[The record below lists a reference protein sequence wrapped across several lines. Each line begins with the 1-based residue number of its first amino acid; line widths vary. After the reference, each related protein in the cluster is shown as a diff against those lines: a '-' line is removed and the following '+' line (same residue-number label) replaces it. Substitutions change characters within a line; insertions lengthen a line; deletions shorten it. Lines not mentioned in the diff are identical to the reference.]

1 MTGVGI
7 RERRKR
13 DTRARILDAA
23 SVLFADRGIA
33 AVTVD
38 DIASAADV
46 GKGTIYNYFT
56 AKEDI
61 ATAFLIELDRSAL
74 ETMALLPTD
83 AMGAAEAL
91 DAASWSLLEHKGPY
105 REFVRAFL
113 ARTFAP
119 DSFVHDQQAF
129 QEQLDMAIGGLFARL
144 LTRPGMASGLAIADL
159 IMSFKTM
166 HLGISAIWTLEGPPF
181 AAARALARQHMFL
194 LAKGLEP

>member
-1 MTGVGI
+1 MTRVGI
-7 RERRKR
+7 REKRKK

-23 SVLFADRGIA
+23 ATLFSEHGIA

-61 ATAFLIELDRSAL
+61 ATAFLIELDRAAL

-83 AMGAAEAL
+83 AMSTAEAL
-91 DAASWSLLEHKGPY
+91 DAAAWSLLEHKGPY

-129 QEQLDMAIGGLFARL
+129 QAQLDAAIGALFTRL
-144 LTRPGMASGLAIADL
+144 LARPGMVSGRTIADL
-159 IMSFKTM
+159 VLSFKTL
-166 HLGISAIWTLEGPPF
+166 HLGLSALWTLEGPPF
-181 AAARALARQHMFL
+181 AAARALTRQHMLL
-194 LAKGLEP
+194 LAKGLET

>member
-23 SVLFADRGIA
+23 SALFADRGIV

-46 GKGTIYNYFT
+46 GKGTVYNYFT

-83 AMGAAEAL
+83 AMSTAEAL
-91 DAASWSLLEHKGPY
+91 DAAAWSLLEHKEPY

-119 DSFVHDQQAF
+119 DSFVFDQHAF
-129 QEQLDMAIGGLFARL
+129 QAELDMAIGGLFARL
-144 LTRPGMASGLAIADL
+144 LARPGMKSDLVIADL

-181 AAARALARQHMFL
+181 AAARALTRQHMSL
-194 LAKGLEP
+194 LAKALEP

>member
-1 MTGVGI
+1 MTEVGI

-23 SVLFADRGIA
+23 ATLFAQHGIA
-33 AVTVD
+33 GVTVD
-38 DIASAADV
+38 DIAAAADV
-46 GKGTIYNYFT
+46 GKGTIYNYFA

-61 ATAFLIELDRSAL
+61 ASAFLMELDRAAL
-74 ETMALLPTD
+74 DTMALLPTD
-83 AMGAAEAL
+83 AMSAAEAL
-91 DAASWSLLEHKGPY
+91 DAAAWSLLERKAPY

-119 DSFVHDQQAF
+119 DNFAHEQHALQG
-129 QEQLDMAIGGLFARL
+129 QLDEAIGDLFRRL
-144 LTRPGMASGLAIADL
+144 LARPGSNNTQPVADL
-159 IMSFKTM
+159 TLSFKTM

-181 AAARALARQHMFL
+181 AAARALTRQHMSL